1 MNCLL
6 IEMGEMACYQERC
19 PDCGRIPPGRKKVK
33 PPDLF
38 QKLVGKRL
46 STKKQTKST
55 AAMVMGAG
63 IRTNQLALSDTF
75 QHPVQPVQNGQTSYA
90 RQASD
95 IPDKTYAVN
104 NGNSY
109 RQFEEDSMV

>member
-19 PDCGRIPPGRKKVK
+19 PDCGRIPPGRKKAK

-46 STKKQTKST
+46 STRKPTKST
-55 AAMVMGAG
+55 APMVMEAG

-75 QHPVQPVQNGQTSYA
+75 QHPVPPVQNGQTGYA
-90 RQASD
+90 RHSSD
-95 IPDKTYAVN
+95 ILGNKYALN